1 MRNDGNHP
9 KHILSEQML
18 MTDTNKKLT
27 QNQDIIPF
35 GSYEM
40 GQPKIKK
47 SSKSRGQSKL
57 DSKTSKSAKFTSSM
71 TNTSAPPKQIHNP
84 VE

>member
-1 MRNDGNHP
+1 
-9 KHILSEQML
+9 ML

-47 SSKSRGQSKL
+47 SSKSRG
-57 DSKTSKSAKFTSSM
+57 
-71 TNTSAPPKQIHNP
+71 
-84 VE
+84 